1 MLKSLRSSGSNVFVW
16 IIILLLI
23 VGLAGFGIGQSG
35 GGGSNT
41 AVASVGDEDITV
53 DEYVRGLNQEIRQ
66 ISAQFGQQL
75 TVEQMAA
82 LGLDQQLV
90 GQLLVGAA
98 LDNEANRLGISAG
111 DETVRD
117 RLMATGA
124 FRDAGGNFSQVTYD
138 FALQNANLTAAQYED
153 SLREETT
160 RQLFRAVVAGG
171 VQIPDDAARAVV
183 NYLSE
188 RRAVDWFRLTD
199 ANLSEPIAEPD
210 DAALME
216 FYTDN
221 EDRYMI
227 PETRII
233 TYAAATED
241 SVLETIDVSDEE
253 IAALYDERAET
264 YQSPARRLV
273 DRIIF
278 GTDAEADAALTSI
291 RDGERGFDEIATD
304 RGLDARD
311 IDLGEVTEDSLNA
324 AQRTMLFGSDTL
336 GVVGPVA
343 TDFGPAIYRVNAV
356 LDASTTTLEEASA
369 ELRDEIARDKAID
382 AISAASED
390 VVDLVASGAPLEEVA
405 SATIMEIGTV
415 TMPDETPGAIT
426 DDANFREEAL
436 TAEVGEERDVI
447 DLTNGIAIVRVDEI
461 REPTLRPFEEAKA
474 DVTAD
479 WIETQTLVALSQLG
493 ESIVARLDGGEA
505 IETVAT
511 ELGLIVSQEEP
522 LQRSDIIEDTP
533 PTFVSGMF
541 ETELG
546 KSVSIVDGQTMLIG
560 HLNEIVAADPA
571 SEEVTAPLSAIQAEM
586 TAATAQDI
594 LSLFIGALQDEA
606 GVRVNHAYI
615 ANIQTQMM
623 ANGNAY

>member
-233 TYAAATED
+233 TYAAATDD
-241 SVLETIDVSDEE
+241 SVLATIDVSDEE

-304 RGLDARD
+304 RGLDASD

-560 HLNEIVAADPA
+560 QLNEIVAADPA

>member
-241 SVLETIDVSDEE
+241 SVLATIDVNDDE

-304 RGLDARD
+304 RGLDASD

>member
-241 SVLETIDVSDEE
+241 SVLATIDVSDDE

-304 RGLDARD
+304 RGLDASD

>member
-210 DAALME
+210 DEALME

-241 SVLETIDVSDEE
+241 SVLATIDVNDDE

-304 RGLDARD
+304 RGLDASD